1 VNSVRS
7 KDGTSIVFDR
17 AGTGP
22 ALILVGGAFQHR
34 AIDPRRTHLAEHF
47 TVFHY
52 DRGGRGESTD
62 TQPYAVDR
70 EIEDLEALLSEAG
83 GSALMFGMSSGGN
96 LALDAAR
103 RLGSTRLVVYVPALV
118 VDDSRPLLWND
129 FEAVAHTLVYDASIT
144 ADTLTG
150 SPEHDVAPEV
160 LAPLTVE
167 FFAATVKA

>member
-1 VNSVRS
+1 VNRVRS

-22 ALILVGGAFQHR
+22 ALILVGGAFQYR
-34 AIDPRRTHLAEHF
+34 AIDPRTTHLAE
-47 TVFHY
+47 
-52 DRGGRGESTD
+52 
-62 TQPYAVDR
+62 AVDR

-96 LALDAAR
+96 LPLDAAR
-103 RLGSTRLVVYVPALV
+103 RLGSTRLVVYEPALV